1 MNQIW
6 IYSIVGQNFIPN
18 KIPVNFSDI
27 FPNQNLIVSVIGTH
41 YLSEKN
47 KYYFFSG
54 IIIRYI

>member
-41 YLSEKN
+41 YLAEKN

-54 IIIRYI
+54 ILIL